1 MRTFLGKRVNRET
14 EQAFLNLITTFL
26 QHGRNRISIFVRKN
40 RQLGRIYVERLGKNR
55 HVINRCYYST
65 LNWVLE
71 QSAAK
76 QETILKLFLA
86 YRNARSIGILLDE
99 HTNIQRIKES
109 YSILA
114 FG

>member
-26 QHGRNRISIFVRKN
+26 QHGRK
-40 RQLGRIYVERLGKNR
+40 LGRIYVERLGKNR

-76 QETILKLFLA
+76 QETILKFFLA